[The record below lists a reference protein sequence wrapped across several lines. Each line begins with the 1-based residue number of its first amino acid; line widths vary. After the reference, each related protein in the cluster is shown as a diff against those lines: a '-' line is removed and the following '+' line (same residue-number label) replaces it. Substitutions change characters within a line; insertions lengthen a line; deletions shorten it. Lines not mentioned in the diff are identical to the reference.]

1 MYYDITQEVFSGGV
15 YPGDASPSFVRAKSM
30 ERGDECNVTDFAMC
44 AHNGTH
50 IDAPAHYIAG
60 GKTVE
65 SLELSRFAGKCV
77 VCSAESAAAAL
88 GAGARRLLLKGKEEI
103 TAAFAARLRGKLLL
117 LGVEGQSVGSAE
129 AHRILLEDEI
139 ALLEGIDLSAVPEG
153 EYELY
158 AFPLKLGGADGA
170 PVRAVLKSL
179 EENE

>member
-15 YPGDASPSFVRAKSM
+15 YPGDASPSFVRAESM
-30 ERGDECNVTDFAMC
+30 ERGDECNLTDFAMC

-50 IDAPAHYIAG
+50 VDAPAHYIAG

-103 TAAFAARLRGKLLL
+103 TPAFAARLRGKLLL
-117 LGVEGQSVGSAE
+117 LGMEGNRSDRRRRTAFCSKTRSLFWRGST
-129 AHRILLEDEI
+129 
-139 ALLEGIDLSAVPEG
+139 
-153 EYELY
+153 
-158 AFPLKLGGADGA
+158 FPPCRKGSTSCM
-170 PVRAVLKSL
+170 PSR
-179 EENE
+179 